1 MLVHRN
7 LLLKKTK
14 VVQVTTKLKHK
25 FQSVI
30 KCFFPFSLFSL
41 PRYPSLLA
49 GMIFNCFN
57 NRPVDLYSEISLVGR
72 KSLLSLFVNF
82 LLAFFFLVFCLFVWF
97 FFHDITSFG
106 KVNYAQAR
114 DPIIRA
120 ISWDNKPETPDIRNR
135 LGRILD
141 TLSARIVHQW
151 YRSPFHK
158 GYLYSIVCTD
168 RGGLCSIQL

>member
-1 MLVHRN
+1 M
-7 LLLKKTK
+7 KKTK

-25 FQSVI
+25 FQSLI
-30 KCFFPFSLFSL
+30 KWLFPLSLFSL

-120 ISWDNKPETPDIRNR
+120 IS
-135 LGRILD
+135 
-141 TLSARIVHQW
+141 
-151 YRSPFHK
+151 
-158 GYLYSIVCTD
+158 
-168 RGGLCSIQL
+168 